1 MASSIET
8 DVALLKKDVDDLK
21 TIHKRLDAAIEKI
34 ADVSQSLH
42 TIMAVHEERIS
53 KQEESLETQEK
64 RLNDS
69 IQELH
74 SRVTTNSKELRE
86 CITNTENRLRET
98 MNEHSRKDNEE
109 FKKLTEQISKRV
121 GLLEKWRWIIIGGSI
136 VIGFA
141 IQKLPIWG

>member
-1 MASSIET
+1 MASSLET

-21 TIHKRLDAAIEKI
+21 TIHRRLDSAIEKI